1 MRGARRSASV
11 ALCRNET
18 GLLGSREKISID
30 IPADETRHLLEY
42 QVYQIDRYINIP
54 ADETRHLLEC
64 QVYQVEYTKLP
75 NPIHETRV
83 LKLVFRTIPC
93 LKFWALVYSLVLTM
107 YIKRFN
113 LDPYKWI

>member
-42 QVYQIDRYINIP
+42 QVYQIDRYVYLTADETRDLLEYQVYQIDRYIYIP
-54 ADETRHLLEC
+54 ADETRHLLEY
-64 QVYQVEYTKLP
+64 QVYQ
-75 NPIHETRV
+75 IDR
-83 LKLVFRTIPC
+83 
-93 LKFWALVYSLVLTM
+93 
-107 YIKRFN
+107 
-113 LDPYKWI
+113 

>member
-54 ADETRHLLEC
+54 ADETRHLLEY
-64 QVYQVEYTKLP
+64 QVYQ
-75 NPIHETRV
+75 IDR
-83 LKLVFRTIPC
+83 
-93 LKFWALVYSLVLTM
+93 
-107 YIKRFN
+107 
-113 LDPYKWI
+113 